1 MCLNILGLNI
11 AKLSLLAF
19 VNGPR
24 MNFIFNLEGH
34 VSHCLAISAIVKFC
48 HLFLFRNYFICQCY
62 CQGHQGDFVS
72 NQINNLMFSFD

>member
-34 VSHCLAISAIVKFC
+34 VFPCFSLSCNKCYSEIVPFIPFQKLFYLSMLLSGSSRGLIFC
-48 HLFLFRNYFICQCY
+48 FKPN
-62 CQGHQGDFVS
+62 
-72 NQINNLMFSFD
+72 